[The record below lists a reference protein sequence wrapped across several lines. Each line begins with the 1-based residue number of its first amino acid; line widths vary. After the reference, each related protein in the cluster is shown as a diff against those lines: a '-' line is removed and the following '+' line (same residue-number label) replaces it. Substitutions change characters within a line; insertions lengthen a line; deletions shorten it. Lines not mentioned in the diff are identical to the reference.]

1 MDDTVKTTRLKS
13 DADRQP
19 AYIVRA
25 PDPNRGGKWITLGV
39 AWKLKDGKDGFSVK
53 LQSMPVGNKW
63 DGTLVLL
70 PPFED
75 SETQGS
81 LV

>member
-1 MDDTVKTTRLKS
+1 MDDTERTPRQKG
-13 DADRQP
+13 DPDRQP

-39 AWKLKDGKDGFSVK
+39 AWKLRDGKDGFSVK
-53 LQSMPVGNKW
+53 LLSMPVGNKW

-75 SETQGS
+75 SDTQDS
-81 LV
+81 PV